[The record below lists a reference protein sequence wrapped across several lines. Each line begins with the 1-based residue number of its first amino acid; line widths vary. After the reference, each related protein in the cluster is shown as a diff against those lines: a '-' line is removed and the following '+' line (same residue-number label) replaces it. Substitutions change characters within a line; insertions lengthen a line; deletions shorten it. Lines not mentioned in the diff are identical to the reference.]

1 MFVLIYWTENMYTL
15 NVVSNFI
22 VLWNKS

>member
-15 NVVSNFI
+15 NVVSIFI